1 MNTETRSRLYVDEP
15 LASGQDVVLRREQA
29 HYLLNVMRLDAGARL
44 LVFNGRDGEFE
55 AEIIPEGRKQAR
67 LGILALSKPQPQLP
81 RLMLAFAPV
90 KKARIDY
97 IAEKATELGVGIIQ
111 PVVTAYTNV
120 ARVNTGRLAANAIE
134 AAEQTGRLTIPM
146 IREPL
151 SLEAFLAELDP
162 HFDLIFCDE
171 GLAPDGEGAM
181 IERVSSLTGPAAIL
195 IGPEGDFHKPNVSRS
210 MRLTDQCLFRL
221 ARISCE
227 PIPPWWPH

>member
-1 MNTETRSRLYVDEP
+1 MPGRGCLFSTVVMVNLKPRLSP
-15 LASGQDVVLRREQA
+15 RPQTGT
-29 HYLLNVMRLDAGARL
+29 AGH
-44 LVFNGRDGEFE
+44 
-55 AEIIPEGRKQAR
+55 
-67 LGILALSKPQPQLP
+67 LALSKPQPQLP

-181 IERVSSLTGPAAIL
+181 IERVSSLTGRQL
-195 IGPEGDFHKPNVSRS
+195 S
-210 MRLTDQCLFRL
+210 
-221 ARISCE
+221 
-227 PIPPWWPH
+227 